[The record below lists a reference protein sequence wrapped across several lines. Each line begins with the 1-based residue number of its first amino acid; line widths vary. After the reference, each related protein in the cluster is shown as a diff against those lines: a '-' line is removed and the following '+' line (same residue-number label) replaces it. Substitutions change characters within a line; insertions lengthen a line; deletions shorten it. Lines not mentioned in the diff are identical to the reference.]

1 MSKEQHFDSQT
12 ANDKGSTFHRTY
24 DNDQRTFDQQA
35 FDSNHSPVSFESSKY
50 AHADSDTEVQYDQHA
65 KALLGHRIVLAHI
78 LAALIPDFHGWEP
91 WEILPYIDSQ
101 IYTGVVPT
109 EPGQTNEVINT
120 TGKRIVGLNTE
131 NSELYEGQ
139 IYFDV
144 LFYLR
149 LSDRRSR
156 AIVDVEAQKDEPS
169 SYRLLH
175 RGIFYVC
182 RLVSSQKE
190 RDFTGMHFND
200 LLQVYSIWICMNMK
214 EDFTEY
220 FALNRTEVL
229 GDHVS
234 KGCLGL
240 LNLFIIGLSGEVP
253 DLSSPGDARYRL
265 HRLLRILFSPV
276 LSKTQKFEVLRREY
290 GIAPEHYDAETIDS
304 FRKEVDTMCNL
315 SQGVKEYGIKIG
327 REEGLAEGYSS
338 GRTETLTNTI
348 LRSFQLGFSLEN
360 ISSITDMS
368 IEKIKEVIW
377 EEIHVRV

>member
-1 MSKEQHFDSQT
+1 MSKEQHFDSQA

-24 DNDQRTFDQQA
+24 DNDQRTFDRQA
-35 FDSNHSPVSFESSKY
+35 FDSNHSPVSFESSRY

-144 LFYLR
+144 LFYLQ
-149 LSDRRSR
+149 
-156 AIVDVEAQKDEPS
+156 I
-169 SYRLLH
+169 
-175 RGIFYVC
+175 
-182 RLVSSQKE
+182 
-190 RDFTGMHFND
+190 
-200 LLQVYSIWICMNMK
+200 YSIWICMNMK

-234 KGCLGL
+234 KVGL
-240 LNLFIIGLSGEVP
+240 LNLFIIVLSEEVP

-290 GIAPEHYDAETIDS
+290 GIAPEHYDA
-304 FRKEVDTMCNL
+304 FKKEVDTICNL

-327 REEGLAEGYSS
+327 REEGYNSGRAEGYSS
-338 GRTETLTNTI
+338 GCTETLTNTI

-360 ISSITDMS
+360 IFSITDMS

-377 EEIHVRV
+377 EKMHVRV

>member
-24 DNDQRTFDQQA
+24 DNDQRTFDRQA

-144 LFYLR
+144 LFYLQ
-149 LSDRRSR
+149 
-156 AIVDVEAQKDEPS
+156 I
-169 SYRLLH
+169 
-175 RGIFYVC
+175 
-182 RLVSSQKE
+182 
-190 RDFTGMHFND
+190 
-200 LLQVYSIWICMNMK
+200 YSIWICMNMK

-234 KGCLGL
+234 KGRLGL

-265 HRLLRILFSPV
+265 HRLLWILFSPV

-290 GIAPEHYDAETIDS
+290 GIAPEHYDTETIDS

-377 EEIHVRV
+377 EEMHVRV

>member
-24 DNDQRTFDQQA
+24 DN
-35 FDSNHSPVSFESSKY
+35 
-50 AHADSDTEVQYDQHA
+50 DQHA

-91 WEILPYIDSQ
+91 GEILPYIDSQ

-234 KGCLGL
+234 KGRLDL

-377 EEIHVRV
+377 EEMHVRV

>member
-24 DNDQRTFDQQA
+24 DN
-35 FDSNHSPVSFESSKY
+35 
-50 AHADSDTEVQYDQHA
+50 DQHA

-101 IYTGVVPT
+101 IYTGVVST

-144 LFYLR
+144 LFYLQ

-175 RGIFYVC
+175 RGIFHVC

-234 KGCLGL
+234 KGRLDL

-377 EEIHVRV
+377 EEMHVRV